1 MVIALTVVGRIEKTY
16 IRRRH
21 EGEQM
26 NNLIIALVIVLTT
39 HYALMITIGRDD
51 SGCNGRDI
59 EEGLLSVFADHRWR
73 IDDE

>member
-1 MVIALTVVGRIEKTY
+1 
-16 IRRRH
+16 
-21 EGEQM
+21 M

-59 EEGLLSVFADHRWR
+59 EEGLRSVFVAHRWGT
-73 IDDE
+73 DDE